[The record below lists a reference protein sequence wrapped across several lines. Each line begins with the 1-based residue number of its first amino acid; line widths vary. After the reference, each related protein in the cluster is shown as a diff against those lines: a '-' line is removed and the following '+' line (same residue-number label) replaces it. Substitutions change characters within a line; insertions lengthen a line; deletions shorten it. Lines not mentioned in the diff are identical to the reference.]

1 MIIVKL
7 IGGLGNQMFQ
17 YAYAKNVALKT
28 GLEVKLDTLAYT
40 KKDYLAIQDDTKR
53 NFILDKF
60 ATTLPLATES
70 EVRTF
75 NPLWRKVVR
84 KIMNKIR
91 LVNNYQ
97 YRSKETTPRD
107 GSYLSGFW
115 QNENYFIE
123 NADAV
128 RSDLRLK
135 HPFAPAAALVHEQI
149 GTRNNSVSLHIR
161 RGDYV
166 TNAAA
171 SKFFGSLSIE
181 YYKQALEYV
190 AQKIGSD
197 FTVFIFSDD
206 IEWVRQ
212 TSSQFVPQSADT
224 VYVSDRNKITDH
236 EELALMSAC
245 KHHVIANSSFSW
257 WGAWLNPSQ
266 DKIVV
271 APKQWLT
278 DPSIDTSEVT
288 PKSWVR
294 M

>member
-17 YAYAKNVALKT
+17 YAYAKNVAIKN

-40 KKDYLAIQDDTKR
+40 KKDYLALQDDTKR

-70 EVRTF
+70 EVRTL

-84 KIMNKIR
+84 KVSNKIR
-91 LVNNYQ
+91 RINNYQ
-97 YRSKETTPRD
+97 YRSKETKPRD

-123 NADAV
+123 NAEAI
-128 RSDLRLK
+128 RGDLRLK
-135 HPFAPAAALVHEQI
+135 HPFAPAAALVYEQI

-171 SKFFGSLSIE
+171 SKFFGSLSTE

-190 AQKIGSD
+190 AQKIGTD

-224 VYVSDRNKITDH
+224 VYVSDRNRITDH

-266 DKIVV
+266 NKIVV

-294 M
+294 I